1 MWRAIKNVILWNYG
15 RTAWQYDVLCILILA
30 FIFLTPKSWFDGK
43 ERQPLASAAS
53 ESSKITR
60 LIVSEEEFSSIL
72 DDNAK
77 LQRVRELSG
86 KPDAQ
91 ISSYRQKTDKN
102 GKTLYEIELR

>member
-30 FIFLTPKSWFDGK
+30 FIFLTPKSWFYGK
-43 ERQPLASAAS
+43 ERQPLASAS

-60 LIVSEEEFSSIL
+60 LIVSTEEFSPNL

-86 KPDAQ
+86 NQNAQ
-91 ISSYRQKTDKN
+91 ISDYRQKTDKN
-102 GKTLYEIELR
+102 GKTFYEIEIR